1 MEWPEMIEDYLP
13 EETVKVTMEEQ
24 DDGSRMVTIDD

>member
-1 MEWPEMIEDYLP
+1 MIEDYLP